1 MRIDYIYYTNGRR
14 IVIGSEERNVTRSFG
29 EIVLLNGKKWEVVK
43 SIDDYE
49 VAQSLDFEYATTKV
63 VPAD

>member
-29 EIVLLNGKKWEVVK
+29 EIVLLNGKNGK
-43 SIDDYE
+43 S
-49 VAQSLDFEYATTKV
+49 
-63 VPAD
+63 